1 MQLHVMHLFYTSCII
16 YEHRA
21 ALYSERVKM
30 AVQGLASIQHAA
42 FTMLPKHA
50 READRTL
57 PGQTSPSAKQD

>member
-50 READRTL
+50 RETDRTL